1 MCSKRE
7 TYIKET
13 VGDKIIRFKS
23 RMNQCISDI
32 RTGFSTF
39 EYLIHVYTS
48 GLFKNHFLKSTP

>member
-7 TYIKET
+7 TYIKKT
-13 VGDKIIRFKS
+13 VGDNITRSKS

-39 EYLIHVYTS
+39 EFLIYVYTVVY
-48 GLFKNHFLKSTP
+48 LRIIF